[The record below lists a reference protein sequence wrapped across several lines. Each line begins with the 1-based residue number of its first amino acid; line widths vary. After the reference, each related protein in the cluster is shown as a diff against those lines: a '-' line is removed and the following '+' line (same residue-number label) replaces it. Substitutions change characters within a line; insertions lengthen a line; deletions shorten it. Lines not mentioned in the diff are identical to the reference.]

1 MVIEKARKILEDS
14 SMIRDEDLENLS
26 YEIDDI
32 MHKLCIEYKISPLM
46 FSSVMIARLSHLNVS
61 AKTVDDFINLLVSVT
76 NMDFTALND
85 KQEPIKV
92 H

>member
-1 MVIEKARKILEDS
+1 
-14 SMIRDEDLENLS
+14 MIRDEDLENLS